1 MSTATLTDKSLSL
14 AIPQSEKTAVSSAG
28 DLPAVVVGGMA
39 LWLVLA
45 GVALANTTLALQH
58 AWVGVPS
65 WQDTCVSLA
74 LAALGVALIWRGL
87 KAADP
92 AASVLGYAGGA
103 LLWMGFFEWTWLNF
117 SLWLGVDPLVIDG
130 QAVLPPSLLL
140 IQASAFIFLPLVILT
155 LANQNTRCRMML
167 WIRRRLRLRAPA
179 RAGTSQGQH
188 AARVSASETVFVIW
202 FVYLLNIALYD
213 PRLLGRSPEV
223 YTGSLVVI
231 GLWACFL
238 ISRLLQIH
246 QPGLAI
252 RYAIPTAYLLSIPVD
267 GMTQT
272 GWFPAFW
279 IQPLE
284 YPISVCIVVCV
295 FAGCTWGLCHPTRM
309 CRFTQPS
316 IGLLTRVRSDRVNSD
331 RVRSD
336 RVS

>member
-1 MSTATLTDKSLSL
+1 MSTATLTDRAREPS
-14 AIPQSEKTAVSSAG
+14 IVPSEKAAIASTSSPSG
-28 DLPAVVVGGMA
+28 AVVGAMA

-45 GVALANTTLALQH
+45 GIALANTTLALQH

-65 WQDTCVSLA
+65 WQDTCVSLT

-140 IQASAFIFLPLVILT
+140 IQASTFIFLPLVILT
-155 LANQNTRCRMML
+155 LANQHTRCRMML
-167 WIRRRLRLRAPA
+167 WIRRRLHLRAPA
-179 RAGTSQGQH
+179 RSGARQGQH

-223 YTGSLVVI
+223 YTGSLIVI

-238 ISRLLQIH
+238 ISRLLRIH

-267 GMTQT
+267 GVTQT

-284 YPISVCIVVCV
+284 YPISVSVVVCV
-295 FAGCTWGLCHPTRM
+295 FAGCTWGLCRASRPT
-309 CRFTQPS
+309 
-316 IGLLTRVRSDRVNSD
+316 
-331 RVRSD
+331 
-336 RVS
+336 

>member
-1 MSTATLTDKSLSL
+1 MSTATLTDRAQEPTTFPKEKERAPL
-14 AIPQSEKTAVSSAG
+14 ASTG
-28 DLPAVVVGGMA
+28 RLRGAVVGAMA

-45 GVALANTTLALQH
+45 GIALANTTLALQH
-58 AWVGVPS
+58 AWVGIPS

-87 KAADP
+87 KAVDP
-92 AASVLGYAGGA
+92 AASVFGYAGGS

-117 SLWLGVDPLVIDG
+117 SLWLGVDPLLVDG

-155 LANQNTRCRMML
+155 LANQHTRCRMML
-167 WIRRRLRLRAPA
+167 WLRRRLRLQAPA
-179 RAGTSQGQH
+179 RSGARAEHH

-213 PRLLGRSPEV
+213 PRLLGRSPEIF
-223 YTGSLVVI
+223 TGSLLI
-231 GLWACFL
+231 IALWACVL
-238 ISRLLQIH
+238 LARLLRIH
-246 QPGLAI
+246 QPGPAI

-267 GMTQT
+267 GVTQT

-284 YPISVCIVVCV
+284 YPVSVTVVVGV
-295 FAGCTWGLCHPTRM
+295 FAVCTWGLCRRSGGLKAENHPE
-309 CRFTQPS
+309 
-316 IGLLTRVRSDRVNSD
+316 G
-331 RVRSD
+331 
-336 RVS
+336 